1 MDIIIL
7 CMNQKKKIPTKIDGF
22 YIDCLFNEN
31 ENKYYCSDIYIMLN
45 SIYGGLYS
53 IFSEE
58 AYNNDDLLGGTIDI
72 IDFKETNNREDY
84 IIFDSFDLRF
94 LKENNNYIFDVVY
107 FIDDNIK
114 NKFKKLLQYFIRNST
129 TQSCVVLFR
138 QGLESPEKIVGP
150 IDLNT
155 FFEMIES
162 EKIYTNVEYIL
173 KG

>member
-7 CMNQKKKIPTKIDGF
+7 CMNQKERIPEKTENF
-22 YIDCLFNEN
+22 YVDCLFDEN
-31 ENKYYCSDIYIMLN
+31 ENKCYCSDIYFMLN

-72 IDFKETNNREDY
+72 IDFKEKNNREEY
-84 IIFDSFDLRF
+84 LICDSFDLQF
-94 LKENNNYIFDVVY
+94 LKENIDYVFDIVY
-107 FIDDNIK
+107 FKNDNRK
-114 NKFKKLLQYFIRNST
+114 NEFKKLLQYFIRNST

-138 QGLESPEKIVGP
+138 QGLEIPEKIVGP

-155 FFEMIES
+155 FFEMVES
-162 EKIYTNVEYIL
+162 EKIYTNVEYVL
-173 KG
+173 RG